1 MNLFRVKNS
10 VTNQENNDSIRSLID
25 VFENYKQIN

>member
-10 VTNQENNDSIRSLID
+10 LVNRENNDSIRSLID

>member
-10 VTNQENNDSIRSLID
+10 VANQENNDSIRSLID
-25 VFENYKQIN
+25 VFDNYKQIN